1 MNLLQNE
8 KRTTFYGTFE
18 YIALE
23 IFCEEKYDTWYLDS
37 CYFIIWNGYSP
48 FSSNQYGEDEYKV
61 IFRNILKKDY
71 VFDDKLNIS
80 NECI

>member
-1 MNLLQNE
+1 VKKNTILELIFGLLV
-8 KRTTFYGTFE
+8 FY
-18 YIALE
+18 YMK
-23 IFCEEKYDTWYLDS
+23 C
-37 CYFIIWNGYSP
+37 YSP